1 MGRSLKRFWLEV
13 CRNRTHGQ
21 MDCRS
26 VCHLRCASKAL
37 PEALREALRHHF
49 IDTGDRA
56 KACGLSVS
64 WEEGDRCRA
73 TVGLGRCRKTVSRE
87 TFLTQYCSKHQCGR
101 SLAQPGDRKLEVAL
115 AGQAPGEGDEYEGER
130 DAQSLYHGQGTL
142 RMPDGAVYCGSF
154 CRGRFHGMGRLERR
168 SGQWWTGITMTYV
181 GQCFLGMA
189 QGRGQMKVRI
199 VYARDEYCYTGEFVD
214 GVPQGHG
221 VWRWLDN
228 DHLRMSY
235 EGVVKSPRHF
245 GGILARAPLGEPFQ
259 KYLLDMPMN
268 SINGIGVATG
278 PDRNMQG
285 QWQNGYMY
293 GHGVAV
299 VTEAINDERECTAR
313 LEGQWRRIPPPPRSQ
328 YWVQYRH
335 HGWTCDNFNFG
346 RCLRGGGTR
355 AGELCRGSFRYHRW
369 ELELHGLGDRT
380 CGGSYSSGRFEDGR
394 LVSRA

>member
-1 MGRSLKRFWLEV
+1 
-13 CRNRTHGQ
+13 

-26 VCHLRCASKAL
+26 VCHLRCASKPL
-37 PEALREALRHHF
+37 PDALREALRHHF

-73 TVGLGRCRKTVSRE
+73 TVGLGRCRKTASKE
-87 TFLTQYCSKHQCGR
+87 IFLTQYCTKHQCGR
-101 SLAQPGDRKLEVAL
+101 SLAQPGDRKLEAAL

-130 DAQSLYHGQGTL
+130 DAQSLPHGQGTL
-142 RMPDGAVYCGSF
+142 RMPDGAVYRGSF

-168 SGQWWTGITMTYV
+168 SGQWTGTTMTYV

-189 QGRGQMKVRI
+189 QGRGHMKVRI
-199 VYARDEYCYTGEFVD
+199 EYALEEYCYTGEFVD

-221 VWRWLDN
+221 VWRWLVDS

-245 GGILARAPLGEPFQ
+245 GGILARAPLDKERFQ

-268 SINGIGVATG
+268 SINGIGVATRPG
-278 PDRNMQG
+278 LDMMQG

-299 VTEAINDERECTAR
+299 VTEEGGSTAR

-328 YWVQYRH
+328 YWVPYRR
-335 HGWTCDNFNFG
+335 HGLTCDNFNFG
-346 RCLRGGGTR
+346 RRLRGGGTR
-355 AGELCRGSFRYHRW
+355 RAAELCRGSFRCRRW

-394 LVSRA
+394 LVSCA